1 MSSLTLAQPLPN
13 QIRPYVPPSHWASSP
28 HLHVPL
34 PLTPS
39 LRPSAL
45 PRAHPI
51 LFPSSP
57 LRQSLVFSLPIPL
70 ASIAV
75 SATASIPKMPLPPPL
90 NQNRT
95 HNNNLKD
102 APWSFSLTS
111 RGSAPASAIVHIP
124 PPPPNTPFAD
134 STVSGETVP
143 PGMGGF
149 SFGDWAPSSIKD
161 LRSLARSLDGSTI
174 KPVPIPPTFG
184 NDNVEEDG
192 RFQLL
197 ENHQGSFEFERKM
210 REIGQEMKEQPIS
223 TSTPSRGSQGSTTV
237 KAGPVIGRRTR
248 YDNGL
253 TQGIDELD
261 VEWCLLCGKEGQRDG
276 MELTRMNSEGWQWI
290 CQSCS

>member
-1 MSSLTLAQPLPN
+1 MSSLTLAQPLSD
-13 QIRPYVPPSHWASSP
+13 QARPYFPPSHWTSSP
-28 HLHVPL
+28 HRHVPL

-39 LRPSAL
+39 FRPSNL

-57 LRQSLVFSLPIPL
+57 LRQSLVPSLPIPL
-70 ASIAV
+70 VSIAV
-75 SATASIPKMPLPPPL
+75 PATASIPNMPLPPPL
-90 NQNRT
+90 NQDRT
-95 HNNNLKD
+95 HNNSLSE

-111 RGSAPASAIVHIP
+111 RRSTPVNAILHIP
-124 PPPPNTPFAD
+124 PAPPNTLFAA

-149 SFGDWAPSSIKD
+149 SFGDWAPSSFKD

-174 KPVPIPPTFG
+174 KPVPIPLTFG
-184 NDNVEEDG
+184 NDNVEEDIG
-192 RFQLL
+192 FQLL

-210 REIGQEMKEQPIS
+210 REIEQELKEQPIS
-223 TSTPSRGSQGSTTV
+223 TPTPSRGSRGSTTV

-253 TQGIDELD
+253 MQGIDELD
-261 VEWCLLCGKEGQRDG
+261 VEWCLLCGKEGQRDR
-276 MELTRMNSEGWQWI
+276 MLLKRMNSEGWQWI